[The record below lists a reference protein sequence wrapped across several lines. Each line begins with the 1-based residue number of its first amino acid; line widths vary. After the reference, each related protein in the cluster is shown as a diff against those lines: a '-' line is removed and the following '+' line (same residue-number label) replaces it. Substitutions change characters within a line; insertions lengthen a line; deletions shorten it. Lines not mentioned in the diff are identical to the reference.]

1 MQAPATPR
9 ILYTGGGTGGH
20 VTPNLALHGELSRR
34 HPDAK
39 HLYVGLPGKAE
50 AILAP
55 QAGIPLRTVRARPWP
70 GLRNVPALLPFLI
83 SLLAGTAKA
92 AWIVAT
98 WRPDLVI
105 ATGGYGAAPVV
116 LATTILRRLRVV
128 RTRIFIHE
136 SNVALGRMN
145 AVAARLADRV
155 GVAFRETLPRLP
167 RPNGA
172 WVGYPVRPRAIQG
185 DRDETRRQM
194 GIPADAR
201 VVFAFGGSQ
210 GARTLNRA
218 VVDALPRLLAD
229 PDVWVIHGTGKHMAG
244 NRYDGARDTAS
255 RLATQ
260 PPLGDAARRYLAADF
275 FDDIGRQY
283 AASDLAICRAG
294 AGTLNEVCAAGLPSI
309 VIPKANLPGDH
320 QVGNARSLA
329 RAGAAVVLYEGV
341 DLAGGDD
348 AVESVDGEALARE
361 ALALLHD
368 PDRLAG
374 MGRRASASYDPGV
387 LVRVA
392 DHADALLAG
401 TPLPPDAPDAG
412 IADTGDRILGLDSAG
427 LERLLVRARQGSAL
441 DPDELCL
448 VRYKIDGFLAE
459 TNYVLRARGCRMAG
473 LAGHGERRS
482 VLVAF
487 AAGRGPDGRM
497 REAPIV
503 RRDAFVG
510 LRHLADPDPTVLDAL
525 STGIDD
531 PYYEARRA
539 AIDALAG
546 LARTS
551 RDTAPF
557 APFEPALF
565 ARLADRSFEVRA
577 AAAEALGILATDAE
591 ALVRRFRRL
600 RFDRIWLVR
609 ASVYRALECLV
620 HRKALSPE
628 RAREEMRQVLL
639 TSVGNRPRYPLKE
652 AARRL
657 SDTIREAQAR
667 PGD

>member
-1 MQAPATPR
+1 VR

-39 HLYVGLPGKAE
+39 HLYVGLRGKAE
-50 AILAP
+50 AVLAP
-55 QAGIPLRTVRARPWP
+55 QVGIPMRTVRARPWP
-70 GLRNVPALLPFLI
+70 GLRNLPALLGFLV
-83 SLLAGTAKA
+83 SLLVGTTKA

-116 LATTILRRLRVV
+116 LATAVLRRMRIV

-155 GVAFRETLPRLP
+155 GVAFPETLPRLP
-167 RPNGA
+167 RSNGA
-172 WVGYPVRPRAIQG
+172 VVGYPVRPRAVQG
-185 DRDETRRQM
+185 NRDDARRQL
-194 GIPADAR
+194 GLPADAR

-229 PDVWVIHGTGKHMAG
+229 PDVWVIHGTGKHLAG
-244 NRYDGARDTAS
+244 NRYDGARDTAA
-255 RLATQ
+255 RLAAL
-260 PPLGDAARRYLAADF
+260 PPLDDAARRYLAADF
-275 FDDIGRQY
+275 FNDIGTQY
-283 AASDLAICRAG
+283 AAADLAICRAG
-294 AGTLNEVCAAGLPSI
+294 AGTLNEVCAAGLPAI

-348 AVESVDGEALARE
+348 AVESVEGEALAGE

-368 PDRLAG
+368 PERLAG
-374 MGRRASASYDPGV
+374 MSRRAAALHDPGV
-387 LVRVA
+387 LGRIA

-401 TPLPPDAPDAG
+401 SPLPPDAPGERSD
-412 IADTGDRILGLDSAG
+412 DTGDRILGLDSAG
-427 LERLLVRARQGSAL
+427 LERLLVQVRQGGSL
-441 DPDELCL
+441 DPDEVRL
-448 VRYKIDGFLAE
+448 VHYKIDGFLAE
-459 TNYVLRARGCRMAG
+459 KDFVLRARGCRMAG
-473 LAGHGERRS
+473 LAGHVQRRA

-487 AAGRGPDGRM
+487 AAGRRADGRR

-510 LRHLADPDPTVLDAL
+510 LRHLGDPDPAVLDAL
-525 STGIDD
+525 VAGIDD

-546 LARTS
+546 LAKAAS
-551 RDTAPF
+551 DNAPF
-557 APFEPALF
+557 ARFETALA
-565 ARLADRSFEVRA
+565 ARLTDRSFEVRA
-577 AAAEALGILATDAE
+577 AAVEALGVLATDAE
-591 ALVRRFRRL
+591 ALVRQFRRL
-600 RFDRIWLVR
+600 RFDRIWIVR
-609 ASVYRALECLV
+609 ASIYRALECLV
-620 HRKALSPE
+620 RRGVLSPS

-657 SDTIREAQAR
+657 SETIREAQAR
-667 PGD
+667 SGD